1 MVEFNTDV
9 EDIFEDEETV
19 TTGADLNQT
28 PTMPTTIPGSMF
40 QTPVKPGATP
50 ELDVQD
56 LLTNEAWFAETFTRP
71 KKTEEELAAMYP
83 ETDYGDDKW
92 YALAK
97 AGFAL
102 MQPTIGGSVAP
113 SIANAG
119 TQLLNDMGEIRSAE
133 RKAEAVRK
141 SSMLTLREKE
151 EGDRLSLMAQAYGM
165 NQELLTTEAI
175 KNHEEAVKQNTAMWE
190 NYNTI
195 TNSNMEEALKF
206 GIKKF
211 ESKPVTFRY
220 TNNNDIRQE
229 VAGFLAN
236 DQYWIPTT
244 QKDPETNTWLYELA
258 PNPDTIE
265 LISTKTQEVDK
276 VGKAMGNFIKVKGAF
291 DTADKAIYSL
301 DKIMQSLDPLY
312 GGDPT
317 RAGWIAGLQMSLQSY
332 AMIASDFTK
341 QFFSGENSYEEDGKT
356 KSRAMWLSDLVDIA
370 GKSNNAPDWAKA
382 EFGSIDNMLNQLQAD
397 GEGYMQRDFFGEGN
411 PLNMTPGQEG
421 EAFEEGQRE
430 LIFGR
435 IGYDKKL
442 PENEARA
449 QAIIYALARA
459 RKSTGRLNLD
469 DIERAAQ
476 SINIY
481 GADAKGVIEKLKVVR
496 EDLIN
501 DRKNQLYILKRN
513 FPDVVADIIT
523 ERGSEKYNFNYYEDL
538 FRTSTTPESTT
549 YNVVFDYDDKGNI
562 IGTKFEAQ
570 GVGGGTQ

>member
-1 MVEFNTDV
+1 
-9 EDIFEDEETV
+9 
-19 TTGADLNQT
+19 
-28 PTMPTTIPGSMF
+28 
-40 QTPVKPGATP
+40 
-50 ELDVQD
+50 
-56 LLTNEAWFAETFTRP
+56 
-71 KKTEEELAAMYP
+71 MYP

-133 RKAEAVRK
+133 RKAEAARK

-317 RAGWIAGLQMSLQSY
+317 RAGWIAGLQLSLQSY

-341 QFFSGENSYEEDGKT
+341 QFFSGDNSYQEDGKT
-356 KSRAMWLSDLVDIA
+356 KSRAVWLSDLVDIA
-370 GKSNNAPDWAKA
+370 GKSDAAPDWAQA
-382 EFGSIDNMLNQLQAD
+382 EFGAIDNMLNQLQAE
-397 GEGYMQRDFFGEGN
+397 GEAYMQRDFFGEGN

-476 SINIY
+476 SINIF

-496 EDLIN
+496 EDLII
-501 DRKNQLYILKRN
+501 DRKNQLYILERN

-523 ERGSEKYNFNYYEDL
+523 ERGSKDYQFNYYEDL

-570 GVGGGTQ
+570 GVGGGIQ

>member
-1 MVEFNTDV
+1 
-9 EDIFEDEETV
+9 
-19 TTGADLNQT
+19 
-28 PTMPTTIPGSMF
+28 
-40 QTPVKPGATP
+40 
-50 ELDVQD
+50 
-56 LLTNEAWFAETFTRP
+56 
-71 KKTEEELAAMYP
+71 
-83 ETDYGDDKW
+83 
-92 YALAK
+92 
-97 AGFAL
+97 
-102 MQPTIGGSVAP
+102 
-113 SIANAG
+113 
-119 TQLLNDMGEIRSAE
+119 MGEIRSAE
-133 RKAEAVRK
+133 RKAEAARK

-317 RAGWIAGLQMSLQSY
+317 RAGWIAGLQLSLQSY

-341 QFFSGENSYEEDGKT
+341 QFFSGDNSYQEDGKT
-356 KSRAMWLSDLVDIA
+356 KSRAVWLSDLVDIA
-370 GKSNNAPDWAKA
+370 GKSDAAPDWAQA
-382 EFGSIDNMLNQLQAD
+382 EFGAIDNMLNQLQAE
-397 GEGYMQRDFFGEGN
+397 GEAYMQRDFFGEGN

-476 SINIY
+476 SINIF

-496 EDLIN
+496 EDLII
-501 DRKNQLYILKRN
+501 DRKNQLYILERN

-523 ERGSEKYNFNYYEDL
+523 ERGSKDYQFNYYEDL

>member
-1 MVEFNTDV
+1 M
-9 EDIFEDEETV
+9 
-19 TTGADLNQT
+19 
-28 PTMPTTIPGSMF
+28 S
-40 QTPVKPGATP
+40 KS
-50 ELDVQD
+50 
-56 LLTNEAWFAETFTRP
+56 LLTNEAWFAETFTGDR
-71 KKTEEELAAMYP
+71 KTEEELAAMYP

-119 TQLLNDMGEIRSAE
+119 TQLLNDMGQIRSDE

-141 SSMLTLREKE
+141 SSMLTLKEKE
-151 EGDRLSLMAQAYGM
+151 EADRLSLMAQAYGM
-165 NQELLTTEAI
+165 NQDLQTTAAI

-190 NYNTI
+190 NYNKI

-206 GIKKF
+206 GIDKF

-220 TNNNDIRQE
+220 DDDDGHRQE

-265 LISTKTQEVDK
+265 PISTKTQDVNEV
-276 VGKAMGNFIKVKGAF
+276 GRAMGNFIKVKGAF

-341 QFFSGENSYEEDGKT
+341 QFFSGDNSYEENGKPKT
-356 KSRAMWLSDLVDIA
+356 RAVWLSDLVDIA
-370 GKSNNAPDWAKA
+370 GKSNAAPDWAKA
-382 EFGSIDNMLNQLQAD
+382 EFGAIDNMMNQLQAE
-397 GEGYMQRDFFGEGN
+397 GEAYMQRDFFGEGN

-421 EAFEEGQRE
+421 EAFESEEQRE

-513 FPDVVADIIT
+513 FPDVVADLVR
-523 ERGSEKYNFNYYEDL
+523 EGREKYSFNYYEEL
-538 FRTSTTPESTT
+538 FKTSTTPENTT
-549 YNVVFDYDDKGNI
+549 YNVVFEYGPDGKI

-570 GVGGGTQ
+570 